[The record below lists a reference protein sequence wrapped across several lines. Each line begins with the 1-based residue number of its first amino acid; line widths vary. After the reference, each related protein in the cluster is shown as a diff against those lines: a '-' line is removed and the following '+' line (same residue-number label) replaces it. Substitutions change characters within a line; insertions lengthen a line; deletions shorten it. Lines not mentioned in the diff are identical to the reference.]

1 MAAATGLPPFH
12 YSGDSAR
19 EAPGEPYLWLRN
31 LLATRVYEC
40 PVIFLEPYVMNHPEV
55 IDRIAAGDYEGM
67 RNTAGRSMPSIFRE
81 YADGVITG
89 IADYFRSRRP
99 VLA

>member
-1 MAAATGLPPFH
+1 MASSSSSSAAAGAGAGTAAAASPRAEEEGLILRLPP
-12 YSGDSAR
+12 S
-19 EAPGEPYLWLRN
+19 
-31 LLATRVYEC
+31 
-40 PVIFLEPYVMNHPEV
+40 V

-99 VLA
+99 MLA